1 MKLAVVATGSFLL
14 GATAGL
20 LGIATL
26 TGRYLKRRG
35 QRA

>member
-1 MKLAVVATGSFLL
+1 MKTLAVATGSLLL
-14 GATAGL
+14 GATVGL

-35 QRA
+35 NR